1 MDILIELLNSYG
13 QYVKG
18 FFSSIS
24 YPGHRL
30 FIGFILVSV
39 LAAYFVFKRQK
50 QISGFAEFLFPKHVW
65 SHPSAKLDV
74 RYFFFH
80 GLIGHFVFYGLAGI
94 CLAAGVVAG
103 LGADIGIM
111 DNKLSPHGPW
121 VTGIIA
127 VLFLII
133 VNLVADFMGWAI
145 HYLQHKIPLLW
156 QFHKVHHAGEV
167 MHPLSNFREH
177 PIDNITYS
185 IFVSLF
191 QGLAWGLLLRVIQY
205 TPSNLEIF
213 GLSAFNILFNVSA
226 YHLRHS
232 HIWLKWPGVLSKVFA
247 SPAHHHVHHSRHVD
261 HLDKNFAFMFPIW
274 DVIFGTYYMPEDN
287 KDIEFGIIEDSSEL
301 NSCLNL
307 YFIPFRDAYR
317 LFKRPTAQVASKPET
332 ATIDA

>member
-133 VNLVADFMGWAI
+133 INLVADFMGWAI

-156 QFHKVHHAGEV
+156 QFHKVHHSGEI

-177 PIDNITYS
+177 PVDNFVYHWI
-185 IFVSLF
+185 IFF
-191 QGLAWGLLLRVIQY
+191 TTGLTFGFLMRLVGY
-205 TPSNLEIF
+205 EPSAIEIL
-213 GLSAFNILFNVSA
+213 GLSVTWLAFNLGA

-232 HIWLKWPGVLSKVFA
+232 HIWLRWPGKWSMVFG
-247 SPAHHHVHHSRHVD
+247 SPGHHQVHHSRHVD
-261 HLDKNFAFMFPIW
+261 HLDKNFAFLLPIW
-274 DVIFGTYYMPEDN
+274 DVLFGTYCMPETNEDV
-287 KDIEFGIIEDSSEL
+287 EFGIVEDSSEL
-301 NSCLNL
+301 NSCWNL
-307 YFIPFRDAYR
+307 YFIPFRDAFR
-317 LFKRPTAQVASKPET
+317 LFKKDKSKTVKAKPQ
-332 ATIDA
+332 ISRS